1 MGYTW
6 VIFWSAI
13 TGIPTEFPFL
23 GPKGANVPLAP
34 HGLTYI
40 YLTFGGGLCVLWAT
54 ARKTAVGPAWAHPH
68 GVRGIAVV
76 ALPTQFTHSYSPQF
90 TLCGSTPNTDRL
102 SSLYFYCQT
111 FWQWYLCEHMHVS
124 VMALCCCVMCIMA
137 SDCLITSNS
146 LTVTLP

>member
-23 GPKGANVPLAP
+23 GPKGANVLLAP

-40 YLTFGGGLCVLWAT
+40 YLTLGGWGVGGGVLWAT

-68 GVRGIAVV
+68 GARGITVA
-76 ALPTQFTHSYSPQF
+76 ALPTQFAH
-90 TLCGSTPNTDRL
+90 CGSTPNTDRL

-124 VMALCCCVMCIMA
+124 VKALCCCVMCIMA

>member
-40 YLTFGGGLCVLWAT
+40 YLTFGGGCVFC
-54 ARKTAVGPAWAHPH
+54 GPQRVKLLWAHPH

-124 VMALCCCVMCIMA
+124 VTALCCCVMCIMA

-146 LTVTLP
+146 LTVTLS